1 MFGMALW
8 HALPNSYQI
17 WGAMSNYKECNV
29 AAKEKRTCYEKRHK
43 WCFYPKSGFEFKKA
57 KPPQIWPT
65 CMQQPEV
72 ISPCA
77 HVCVCVRESVACMG
91 ECKPECDSRQLSH
104 PRTSSS
110 SQLQVPLHLKYCL
123 LSFLS
128 ACLRWRPQGRYIFQ
142 GMYGYTCLFHTEI
155 KKYIIFS
162 SLFHVAPC
170 SSLSPGFWRES
181 LSFGDIVRRRCQPSL
196 RCNGTTCRS
205 ACRAFSEKQ
214 NHLRKLAGFPLL
226 SINLDPMTRIRL
238 QTFLEAV

>member
-1 MFGMALW
+1 
-8 HALPNSYQI
+8 
-17 WGAMSNYKECNV
+17 
-29 AAKEKRTCYEKRHK
+29 
-43 WCFYPKSGFEFKKA
+43 
-57 KPPQIWPT
+57 
-65 CMQQPEV
+65 
-72 ISPCA
+72 
-77 HVCVCVRESVACMG
+77 MG

-170 SSLSPGFWRES
+170 SSLSSGFWREL

-214 NHLRKLAGFPLL
+214 NHLRKLTGFPLL

-238 QTFLEAV
+238 QTLLEAVLWIRQQKTPQL